1 MCYGVPFSLWD
12 CLFAE
17 GSEIAVRCAMSHAA
31 VLPPNPPLH
40 ASVDVQPSPWAS
52 LWLGAPL
59 PSSFVQ
65 GEPQSPLA

>member
-1 MCYGVPFSLWD
+1 
-12 CLFAE
+12 
-17 GSEIAVRCAMSHAA
+17 MSHAA

-59 PSSFVQ
+59 LSSFVQ